1 MQITSDVHI
10 TLLLVTL
17 SNTYC
22 IKIPQYLTRV
32 AELAGEI
39 LLTTS
44 RPGQVP
50 PLPFAASAP
59 LRPFPSAPDG
69 RRHAQGSGMRA
80 PPRQP
85 MGGGGAAAAPPTA
98 RGGESEPPR
107 ASSASRG
114 PDRRGPL
121 SPPQPPGPRVT
132 LRPSPHPAGPGPAS
146 HSPAPGAGSSV
157 PLAGDAAR
165 LREQGWSSRG
175 FSAGFRRCRA
185 APLLAR
191 GIGPTPAPPRAG
203 DDCLAQPRRR
213 RRSRGPPGSAGC
225 GPELLPGS
233 APGVRAG
240 RAHRAPLRPGPAA
253 PRVPEPRH
261 MPLFAQSGHAGLP
274 ELLSRTNDGSNSLH
288 QQEALLRVN
297 HDLHS
302 KAVFYLVFQT
312 LGIVNAYL

>member
-1 MQITSDVHI
+1 MSSYYANYFRRAYHVVM
-10 TLLLVTL
+10 LVTL

-175 FSAGFRRCRA
+175 FSAAFGAAERPRSSRAVSGRPQRRPGRGMIASRSRGGAGARGGRREAQAAGQSSCRA
-185 APLLAR
+185 ARQGCGPGVPTAPLC
-191 GIGPTPAPPRAG
+191 GPGP
-203 DDCLAQPRRR
+203 QPRGS
-213 RRSRGPPGSAGC
+213 RSRG
-225 GPELLPGS
+225 
-233 APGVRAG
+233 
-240 RAHRAPLRPGPAA
+240 
-253 PRVPEPRH
+253 
-261 MPLFAQSGHAGLP
+261 
-274 ELLSRTNDGSNSLH
+274 T
-288 QQEALLRVN
+288 
-297 HDLHS
+297 
-302 KAVFYLVFQT
+302 
-312 LGIVNAYL
+312 